1 MYPAIATSNKNNS
14 TLTLSVSKRY
24 PPKKYKANRIDTGK
38 GVMHPVALYSPI
50 LVYYCRYPVA
60 GIPTP
65 TAARQDSHS
74 HP

>member
-50 LVYYCRYPVA
+50 LVYYKSRWPFDLVNPCRIHRVA
-60 GIPTP
+60 
-65 TAARQDSHS
+65 
-74 HP
+74 